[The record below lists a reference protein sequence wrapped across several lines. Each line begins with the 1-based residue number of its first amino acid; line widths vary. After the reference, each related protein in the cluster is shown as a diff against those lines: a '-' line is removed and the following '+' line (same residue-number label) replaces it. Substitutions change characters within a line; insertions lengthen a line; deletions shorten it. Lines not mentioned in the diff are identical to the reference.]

1 MDGKVILEMKHITK
15 RFPGVIALK
24 DVSIQL
30 YEGEVLA
37 ICGENGAGKSTL
49 MKVLSGT
56 YTNRDYEGEIWIDGQ
71 KREFTSV
78 KVAEECGIE
87 MVYQELNMM
96 LDASIAENVFVG
108 NLPGSYGWVDYKKL
122 YANTQT
128 ILRQIGLNVSPKTTA
143 RSLNS
148 GQLQMLAIMRALRK
162 NPRIIVMDEPTSALS
177 DTEVDLLMNF
187 LDNLRSKGISC
198 IFITHKLDEI
208 DRIADRV
215 VVMRDGQFIA
225 SHPARQVARNQL
237 IEEMVGRKVE
247 NLYPKEKVQI
257 GEEVLR
263 VEHLTVPHPT
273 IQDKNIVE
281 DIGFSLRRGEIL
293 GIGGLVGAGR
303 SETLGAVFGQITRDV
318 HKEVYIHGKK
328 VKIDQPKDAIRAGI
342 GFVTEERKRSGFV
355 WVLSIR
361 ENLTLCALR
370 NLPKRYFID
379 RKEEKRRA
387 SEMFERL
394 RVKAPSIETIIVNLS
409 GGNQQK
415 VVLGKWLL
423 AQPQI
428 LFVDEPT
435 KGIDVGAKAEI
446 YKLMNELAHSGI
458 SIVMVSSDMPELVSM
473 SDRCIVLSNG
483 HITGE
488 FTGEQ
493 ITQENV
499 MSAAIAQ

>member
-1 MDGKVILEMKHITK
+1 MSETILEMRRITK

-24 DVSIQL
+24 DVSITL
-30 YEGEVLA
+30 KKGEILA

-56 YTNRDYEGEIWIDGQ
+56 YTNKDYEGEIWVDGQ

-78 KVAEECGIE
+78 KVAEDCGIE

-108 NLPGSYGWVDYKKL
+108 NLPGKAGFVDYKTL
-122 YANTQT
+122 YANTEK
-128 ILRQIGLNVSPKTTA
+128 ILRQVGLDVSPREKA

-148 GQLQMLAIMRALRK
+148 GQLQMLAIMRALRRD
-162 NPRIIVMDEPTSALS
+162 PRIIVMDEPTSALS
-177 DTEVDLLMNF
+177 DDEVDLLMEF
-187 LDNLRSKGISC
+187 LGGLRKKGISC

-208 DRIADRV
+208 FRIADRV
-215 VVMRDGQFIA
+215 VVMRDGQFI
-225 SHPARQVARNQL
+225 SGRPVAEVAQKQL

-247 NLYPKEKVQI
+247 NLYPKEPVEI
-257 GEEVLR
+257 GPEVLR

-273 IQDKNIVE
+273 IQGKNIVE
-281 DIGFSLRRGEIL
+281 DIGFSLRKGEIL

-303 SETLGAVFGQITRDV
+303 SETLGAIFGQITRGV
-318 HKEVYIHGKK
+318 SKQVFIHGRE
-328 VKIDQPKDAIRAGI
+328 VSIRQPKDAIRAGL

-355 WVLSIR
+355 WVLSVR
-361 ENLTLCALR
+361 ENLTLCALKD
-370 NLPKRYFID
+370 LPKRYFID

-387 SEMFERL
+387 QGIFDRL
-394 RVKAPSIETIIVNLS
+394 RVKAPSLETVIVNLS

-423 AQPQI
+423 AQPEI

-473 SDRCIVLSNG
+473 SDRCLVLSNG
-483 HITGE
+483 QITGE
-488 FTGEQ
+488 FTGAD

-499 MSAAIAQ
+499 MRAAIAQ

>member
-1 MDGKVILEMKHITK
+1 MSEVILEMRHITK
-15 RFPGVIALK
+15 RFPGVVALK

-30 YEGEVLA
+30 KKGEILA

-56 YTNRDYEGEIWIDGQ
+56 YTNKDYEGEIWIDGT

-78 KVAEECGIE
+78 HVAEESGIE

-108 NLPGSYGWVDYKKL
+108 NLPGKYGFVDYKTL
-122 YANTQT
+122 YENTEKIFQ
-128 ILRQIGLNVSPKTTA
+128 QIGLSVSPKQKA

-177 DTEVDLLMNF
+177 DVEVDLLMEL
-187 LDNLRSKGISC
+187 LDNLRRQGVSC

-208 DRIADRV
+208 FRIADRV
-215 VVMRDGQFIA
+215 VIMRDGQFI
-225 SHPARQVARNQL
+225 SDHPVAEVRQEQM

-247 NLYPKEKVQI
+247 NLYPKEKVET
-257 GEEVLR
+257 GDEVLR
-263 VEHLTVPHPT
+263 VEELTVPHPT
-273 IQDKNIVE
+273 IQNKNIVE
-281 DIGFSLRRGEIL
+281 NISFSLKKGEIL

-303 SETLGAVFGQITRDV
+303 SEALGAIFGQLTKGV
-318 HKEVYIHGKK
+318 HKKVYVKGKEVSISR
-328 VKIDQPKDAIRAGI
+328 PADAIRAGI

-355 WVLSIR
+355 WVLSVR
-361 ENLTLCALR
+361 ENLTLCSLKD
-370 NLPKRYFID
+370 LPKKYFID
-379 RKEEKRRA
+379 KKEERTRA
-387 SEMFERL
+387 KGMFEKL
-394 RVKAPSIETIIVNLS
+394 RVKAPSLETMIVNLS

-423 AQPQI
+423 AKPEI

-446 YKLMNELAHSGI
+446 YKLMNELTQSGI
-458 SIVMVSSDMPELVSM
+458 SIVMVSSDMPELISM

-488 FTGEQ
+488 FTRDE
-493 ITQENV
+493 ISQENI
-499 MSAAIAQ
+499 MRAAIAK